1 MIACSEA
8 LYNVRLLRGSLQ
20 GWLAPRLTTG
30 IARSKAL
37 SWPASRLVHFK
48 ALYEACSKDL
58 YEARSLG
65 GLLGG
70 LLRGSPQTCS
80 LKALYVA
87 RTEFLQ
93 GSTSRI
99 ETCAEEL

>member
-70 LLRGSPQTCS
+70 LL
-80 LKALYVA
+80 
-87 RTEFLQ
+87 Q
-93 GSTSRI
+93 GSLAPRLSTNLLAQSSIRG
-99 ETCAEEL
+99 LH